1 MEPAGCQTLSGNTPP
16 ESEPGGRRL
25 VFICGLHRSG
35 TSLLARALAVHPQ
48 ISGFS
53 ATGVPEDE
61 GQHLQSVYPPAL
73 TFGGP
78 GRFGF
83 DRRSFMDERHP
94 LCTAANASRLWAQ
107 WARYWDANRPVWLEK
122 SPPNLVRTRF
132 LQGLFPQ
139 ARFVV
144 ITRHPATNALATYGK
159 FRPSAQDD
167 VGQLLRHWA
176 VCHARYLA
184 DRLRLR
190 SVHEVR
196 YEALMT
202 DPAGV
207 LASVFE
213 FLDLPPLPAP
223 AVTPDPSRDA
233 VYRQAWHQAARSS
246 PGLARFRVR
255 YGRIV
260 RRMGYRLSAL

>member
-1 MEPAGCQTLSGNTPP
+1 MEPAVCQTLSGNTPP
-16 ESEPGGRRL
+16 ESELGSRGL

-35 TSLLARALAVHPQ
+35 TSLLARVLAAHPQ

-53 ATGVPEDE
+53 ATGAPEDE

-94 LCTAANASRLWAQ
+94 LCTAANASRLLAQ
-107 WARYWDANRPVWLEK
+107 WRAHWDASRPVWLEK

-132 LQGLFPQ
+132 LQGLFPK

-144 ITRHPATNALATYGK
+144 ITRHPVTTALATYGK

-167 VGQLLRHWA
+167 VGRLLRHWA
-176 VCHARYLA
+176 VCHARYLV
-184 DRLRLR
+184 DRPRLRR
-190 SVHEVR
+190 VQEVR

-223 AVTPDPSRDA
+223 PVMPDPSRDV
-233 VYRQAWHQAARSS
+233 VYRQAWCQAAPSR
-246 PGLARFRVR
+246 PRLIMFGVR

-260 RRMGYRLSAL
+260 RRMGYRLSVL